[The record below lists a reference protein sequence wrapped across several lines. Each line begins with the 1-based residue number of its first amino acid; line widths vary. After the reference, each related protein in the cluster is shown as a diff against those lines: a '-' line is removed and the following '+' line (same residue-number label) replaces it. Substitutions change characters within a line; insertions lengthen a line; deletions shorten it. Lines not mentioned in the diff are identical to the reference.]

1 MRIIIAAAIVLFCF
15 AAPVQALS
23 LVNADM
29 IRDAQRYGQ
38 RFYKQETDT
47 FLLPWTVFEE
57 RALRNGEYTER
68 AYLYSPYLLIALH
81 AKDSM
86 LQGTPPRL
94 TDSEKILTD
103 YNGFLTFEL
112 ILYSPATD
120 LSNGLEASLTQG
132 KRTVN
137 QAQIAIPAAP
147 EAVQGL
153 KGETMYRTQCYL
165 YFADRSMDYRK
176 PVRLVVRA
184 GDKRERCFDF
194 NLAKMR

>member
-1 MRIIIAAAIVLFCF
+1 MRIIVAAAIALFCF

-57 RALRNGEYTER
+57 KALRISEYTER
-68 AYLYSPYLLIALH
+68 AYFYSPYLLIALH

-86 LQGTPPRL
+86 LQETLPQL
-94 TDSEKILTD
+94 TDSERILTD
-103 YNGFLTFEL
+103 YNGFLIFEL
-112 ILYSPATD
+112 ILYSTATD
-120 LSNGLEASLTQG
+120 LSNGLEASLTQE

-137 QAQIAIPAAP
+137 HAQIVTPAAP

-153 KGETMYRTQCYL
+153 EGETMYRTQCYL
-165 YFADRSMDYRK
+165 YFADRGISYMK

-184 GDKRERCFDF
+184 GDKRERCFKF
-194 NLAKMR
+194 NLIKMR